1 MGGGPLPGSPEEWE
15 GDPGT
20 RRPASQVRRWRR
32 AARGR
37 GPLSAWALPPAW
49 GADGVGKRPRRG
61 DPGPPLLAAA
71 WKGRPGPQRPAQ
83 PRPGRRALAS
93 ACTPECLL
101 QNPAAAL
108 QQDSP
113 RTGPDRQPPGLTPR
127 APRAAPS
134 SGEPRR
140 RPRPGAGAR
149 GAAGSRLC
157 GTALVPRLRSRD
169 SGKGGAGVAS
179 RCLVGHGANR

>member
-20 RRPASQVRRWRR
+20 RCPASQVRRWRR

-83 PRPGRRALAS
+83 LRPGRRALAS

-113 RTGPDRQPPGLTPR
+113 RTGPDRQPPWADSPSPARGPQQRCTPAEAEAR
-127 APRAAPS
+127 
-134 SGEPRR
+134 G
-140 RPRPGAGAR
+140 GGAR
-149 GAAGSRLC
+149 GCR
-157 GTALVPRLRSRD
+157 VPPLWN
-169 SGKGGAGVAS
+169 GLGAPAPQP
-179 RCLVGHGANR
+179 